1 MIALGDIKEDST
13 LSFLWS
19 TNDSSGGAITRAAD
33 GEIRTYKDDGTT
45 ESTAG
50 ITDTED
56 FDGMTGV
63 HCCKIDTSAD
73 AFYTTGHDYNVV
85 LSGSTI
91 DGQTVNAVL
100 AHFSIENRTSILQAA
115 GITAG
120 GTWTLEKILK
130 ILLAWN
136 MGLAQDKSGSPGVQQ
151 ILDPED
157 GVTVIA
163 EVTMSETTPYRQV
176 SVLI

>member
-1 MIALGDIKEDST
+1 MIQLGDLREDAT
-13 LSFLWS
+13 TTFLWS
-19 TNDSSGGAITRAAD
+19 TNDSDGAAITRAAD
-33 GEIRTYKDDGTT
+33 GEVRIYKDDGTT
-45 ESTAG
+45 ESTVG

-56 FDGMTGV
+56 FDAMTGV

-85 LSGSTI
+85 LSGATI

-100 AHFSIENRTSILQAA
+100 AHFSIENRSSLLKAT
-115 GITAG
+115 GITEG

-130 ILLAWN
+130 IILAWN
-136 MGLAQDKSGSPGVQQ
+136 IGLARDKSGSQTIKEV
-151 ILDPED
+151 LDPED

-163 EVTMSETTPYRQV
+163 EVVPSKTTPYKEV
-176 SVLI
+176 TVKI